1 MSALDDHIAHSVWC
15 GVWEAHRNDDGELQS
30 GPCSCDVDR
39 ARQEL
44 SALRAENARMRE
56 ALKFYAERTGTY
68 VNEPVPKG
76 AVDRWAI
83 SEGFP
88 YYNCGARD
96 GGKIARAALGGR
108 DEGS

>member
-1 MSALDDHIAHSVWC
+1 VGSDCVFCGMAERVDGDPCCNVEFRRTVIRRADAMIA
-15 GVWEAHRNDDGELQS
+15 
-30 GPCSCDVDR
+30 
-39 ARQEL
+39 
-44 SALRAENARMRE
+44 ALRAENARMRE
-56 ALKFYAERTGTY
+56 ALEFYAERTGTH
-68 VNEPVPKG
+68 VNGPVPKG

-108 DEGS
+108 DA